1 MDFCRWWEKMFKIQ
15 MIIGSHYQIR
25 SSIHANGYTL
35 SIDLLLGEK
44 SFFFLFISTRGE
56 FERRKERKKRSTS
69 LPHKSFFYISI
80 YLLLLFLNEKPF
92 ADTAPGVYRETP
104 ELFVLVMECDGTRNT
119 DGAGQFRGQPNL
131 DIGTGGLLRRSF
143 LLLSRWHKST

>member
-1 MDFCRWWEKMFKIQ
+1 MKDEKREKKGQ
-15 MIIGSHYQIR
+15 R
-25 SSIHANGYTL
+25 L
-35 SIDLLLGEK
+35 SPTNL
-44 SFFFLFISTRGE
+44 
-56 FERRKERKKRSTS
+56 
-69 LPHKSFFYISI
+69 FFYISI

-143 LLLSRWHKST
+143 LLLSR